1 MSDDSSR
8 RYNSVGI
15 GSPKA
20 RFRTFQIGD
29 EAGKSKEMVP
39 WTGVEPVTL
48 RLGGGCSIQLSYQ
61 GVNAIL
67 TE

>member
-1 MSDDSSR
+1 MTRHSGLVSRDRGSTRVRLNESRLSDDQR
-8 RYNSVGI
+8 
-15 GSPKA
+15 KA
-20 RFRTFQIGD
+20 L
-29 EAGKSKEMVP
+29 EVVP